1 MVQTKALSRWNSRID
16 AAIYPNQIK
25 SNEFLF
31 LLFFQEKSLQR
42 YNFFMIPTIY
52 SKEKSRHS
60 L

>member
-1 MVQTKALSRWNSRID
+1 MKFSYLLKPFI
-16 AAIYPNQIK
+16 QI
-25 SNEFLF
+25 EQILI

>member
-1 MVQTKALSRWNSRID
+1 MKFSYLLKPFI
-16 AAIYPNQIK
+16 QI
-25 SNEFLF
+25 EQILI
-31 LLFFQEKSLQR
+31 LLFFTKSLQR